1 MSKLFDNVRE
11 ASHLPKLVQG
21 FKKVLIEHDL
31 VRTLTPQNQKLLGL
45 AEFQRKLDD
54 NTALEEFEKEQTLYK
69 TDDIYDFSHTE
80 SFSMAAES
88 FVPANELTEEQRIDV
103 LHKSLVQM
111 MNHGGYRTS
120 DKTFCKQRHWVAV
133 YRIAADE
140 GFTIDGQPRYFKQ
153 IVDGMHLSNCEV
165 PLNIDTLERKI
176 KGVYSTS
183 FVDWSENGLVGKSID
198 EYNDIKQCAEV
209 FLKILSDNRPKR

>member
-1 MSKLFDNVRE
+1 
-11 ASHLPKLVQG
+11 
-21 FKKVLIEHDL
+21 
-31 VRTLTPQNQKLLGL
+31 
-45 AEFQRKLDD
+45 
-54 NTALEEFEKEQTLYK
+54 
-69 TDDIYDFSHTE
+69 
-80 SFSMAAES
+80 MAAES
-88 FVPANELTEEQRIDV
+88 FIPANELTEEQRIDV
-103 LHKSLVQM
+103 LCKSLVQM
-111 MNHGGYRTS
+111 MNHGGYRAS

-165 PLNIDTLERKI
+165 PLNIDTLERSI
-176 KGVYSTS
+176 KVGYSAS
-183 FVDWSENGLVGKSID
+183 FVDWSEDGLVGRNLD